1 MTPLDQSIDAHTIR
15 QIASGDRDAFAR
27 LYDTFAAPLYTLALR
42 ILGHPEDARDLL
54 QEVFLKLWHDSPSY
68 DPSRGAPIA
77 WAITVTRNKAIDR
90 IRSRT
95 RRANLHHAAETEA
108 KTLSPLAQAAPSAP
122 DAAQQHEN
130 STAVHSAL
138 QRLPDDLRET
148 VDLAYFQGLSQ
159 TQIARHLG
167 EPLSTIKS
175 RARRAMAQLRLSLKG
190 ARP

>member
-1 MTPLDQSIDAHTIR
+1 MTSLDQSIDAHTIR

-27 LYDTFAAPLYTLALR
+27 LYDAFSTPLYTLALR
-42 ILGHPEDARDLL
+42 ILEQPEDAQDLL

-77 WAITVTRNKAIDR
+77 WAITITRNKAIDR
-90 IRSRT
+90 IRSRA
-95 RRANLHHAAETEA
+95 RRVNLYQAAETEA

-122 DAAQQHEN
+122 AAAERQETA
-130 STAVHSAL
+130 TAVKSAL

-159 TQIARHLG
+159 TQIAQHLG